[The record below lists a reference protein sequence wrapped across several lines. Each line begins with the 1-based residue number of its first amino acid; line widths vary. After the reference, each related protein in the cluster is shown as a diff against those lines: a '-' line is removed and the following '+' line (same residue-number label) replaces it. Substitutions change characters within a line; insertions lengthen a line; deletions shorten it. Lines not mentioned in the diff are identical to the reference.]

1 VEGGQE
7 EVSDLQ
13 IVSHKTDVERAVE
26 KAMHKAARMI
36 GGSAVGHAV
45 DACPV
50 DTGLLRNSITFAI
63 GGEAPAILNYQSDD
77 KDKSGEFKTGHY
89 DGEAPED
96 DDGEITVYVGTNVE
110 YAPYQELGTVN
121 MDARPFLRPAM
132 EDFKREYEQIVE
144 KCCKEI
150 R

>member
-1 VEGGQE
+1 MSDVQITSHRT
-7 EVSDLQ
+7 EVD
-13 IVSHKTDVERAVE
+13 RAVE
-26 KAMHKAARMI
+26 KVLHKAARMI

-50 DTGLLRNSITFAI
+50 DTGLLKNSITFAI
-63 GGEAPAILNYQSDD
+63 GGEAPAILDYQSDE
-77 KDKSGEFKTGHY
+77 KDQNGERATGHY

-96 DDGEITVYVGTNVE
+96 DEGDITVYVGTNVE

-144 KCCKEI
+144 QCCKEI